1 MKYQALKHHKIK
13 LASKAESKLD
23 AQLGVVLVP
32 QEGSKVFLHWTNEN
46 GKLVNTYTM
55 TFPTKVEGQLKLI
68 NGLDKETTIQII
80 EL

>member
-1 MKYQALKHHKIK
+1 MKYQALKHHKIR
-13 LASKAESKLD
+13 LAAKAESKFD
-23 AQLGVVLVP
+23 AQSGVVLVP

-68 NGLDKETTIQII
+68 NGLDKETTVQII